1 MNHNL
6 TKSSDTIDIKK
17 IMEMLPHR
25 YPFLLIDRVLN
36 VVPGESA
43 TGLKNITINEQ
54 FFAGHFPKHPIMPG
68 VLIIEAMAQT
78 AAITVLESLKNNNDN
93 SLVYFLSIEQAKFR
107 KPVTPGDSLHIF
119 VEKIQGRGGVWKFKG
134 KAKVGE
140 TLTAEAIFSAMIV
153 EK

>member
-1 MNHNL
+1 
-6 TKSSDTIDIKK
+6 
-17 IMEMLPHR
+17 MLPHR